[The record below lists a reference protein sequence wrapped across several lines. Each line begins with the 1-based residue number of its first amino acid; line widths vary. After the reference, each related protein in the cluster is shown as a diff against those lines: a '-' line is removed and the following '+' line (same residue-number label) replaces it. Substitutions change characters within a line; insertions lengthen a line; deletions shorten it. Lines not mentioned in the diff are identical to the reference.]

1 MLLWTHSWQ
10 RWSIPTQGAALSPS
24 PTCGPRMHP
33 AVSPKQNSMKK
44 TSVGSATPGS
54 EPRLHLSWLWNLR
67 YVQPPLSLS
76 VLTCKLGS
84 GRVMHPEQGL
94 ATGELSFVREGG
106 VPLSFLVTGLTSPIT
121 VPTRPVQLY
130 PPDLTGVR
138 AQMGSGAH
146 QPYTWRVCPAVLQG
160 HSS

>member
-1 MLLWTHSWQ
+1 MLSWTHSWQ

-24 PTCGPRMHP
+24 PTCGPR
-33 AVSPKQNSMKK
+33 

-54 EPRLHLSWLWNLR
+54 EPRLHLFWLWNLR

-76 VLTCKLGS
+76 VLTCKVGS

-106 VPLSFLVTGLTSPIT
+106 VPLSLLVTGLTSPIT
-121 VPTRPVQLY
+121 VPT
-130 PPDLTGVR
+130 
-138 AQMGSGAH
+138 
-146 QPYTWRVCPAVLQG
+146 
-160 HSS
+160 